1 MSGEFTVSPADL
13 RRART
18 ALDGLGRLHVDISGS
33 TGVMHNVVLPEAAG
47 LLQAVAE
54 KASTYLNDVSKLV
67 EALSAGLGAAAKA
80 YEVADEQV
88 AGSMGGHR

>member
-1 MSGEFTVSPADL
+1 MSGEFSVSPSDL

-18 ALDGLGRLHVDISGS
+18 ALDGLGRLNVDVSAA
-33 TGVMHNVVLPEAAG
+33 TGVMHDVVLPEAAG

-54 KASTYLNDVSKLV
+54 KASKYLTDVGKLV

-80 YEVADEQV
+80 YETADDHV
-88 AGSMGGHR
+88 AGSMGGPR